1 MSERFIKYIPSEK
14 ASWLRQNY
22 PNAFLLLSYI
32 AENARRYADKEDGLE
47 VGDVI
52 IGRVETPKKCGLTE
66 KEFRGALDKLIEFQY
81 VEIVY
86 SPKAEKSKTRKRA
99 IKRAIKSLV
108 VCLINSDIYDINSED
123 KGHIS
128 GFMRAIKG
136 PQTKNVKNEKESSL
150 RFYKKTKT
158 NKEKIISVSFSSFQK
173 EEIFNTLK
181 IYLESKDFSISEAVL
196 KRWVEK
202 YPEVLLNETIG
213 ELVRKDEPAKNPEA
227 WLEKTLANKDNFNK
241 NYDFISEFKEKN
253 TWSSMEILK
262 NYCRDIDTG
271 NEYYYKIPHMEFTA
285 MIEQKFKQKEM

>member
-136 PQTKNVKNEKESSL
+136 PQTKNVKNEKE
-150 RFYKKTKT
+150 K
-158 NKEKIISVSFSSFQK
+158 
-173 EEIFNTLK
+173 
-181 IYLESKDFSISEAVL
+181 
-196 KRWVEK
+196 
-202 YPEVLLNETIG
+202 
-213 ELVRKDEPAKNPEA
+213 
-227 WLEKTLANKDNFNK
+227 
-241 NYDFISEFKEKN
+241 
-253 TWSSMEILK
+253 
-262 NYCRDIDTG
+262 
-271 NEYYYKIPHMEFTA
+271 
-285 MIEQKFKQKEM
+285 